1 MIANLEH
8 AFDLVLGMLIA
19 FVAWFA
25 KRLQADQRQLERDLL
40 AVERNLP
47 NVYARR
53 DDMAERFDQVLSAL
67 ARIDSK
73 LDHKADR

>member
-25 KRLQADQRQLERDLL
+25 KRLQADQRQLERDLA